1 MAETNGLPN
10 SAIQYNGTNQAGVT
24 LKPDAYYDKLLLTM
38 LRQMEFEYGK
48 YAVEKTLPRN
58 FGDTINWRRFLKLD
72 PNTTALDE
80 GQTPEGLTVSG
91 TSVQAVIKQYGDVM
105 YFTDLVD
112 LQQLDDVKR
121 EYTVELGY
129 LAKETMDLIIRN
141 TLVGEG
147 SAFYAGPNATSFSD
161 LKADKE
167 DVTLYGASDV
177 TLNVPVHRPKI
188 DDFRKIVLGM
198 KRAYL
203 KGNRKAGGK
212 YVALISPEVMFSLF
226 DDQRMR
232 DYMDF
237 GNTNAPLNDGMTV
250 DMFGIRFVEVL
261 NAPIITAESGDP
273 AVEFTA
279 HDSIVIAEEAY
290 AITKLQGQGVRVI
303 TKGLGSAGVSDPL
316 DQRQSIGWKM
326 TGFSA
331 KVLNNE
337 AVVNYWSVPGEYE
350 ATLEEPKADMT
361 EYPGNFE
368 YVEFILP
375 DDKEAEVELRHAV
388 LPVVDGS
395 TTWEQAKAA
404 ANFDFL
410 ATVTEGGTTYDV
422 TLELFA
428 AKDFSGTALTGQID
442 LSVLTNANVFVKVVK
457 TAQA

>member
-1 MAETNGLPN
+1 MA
-10 SAIQYNGTNQAGVT
+10 AIQGSPATALQYGGANQAGVT

-72 PNTTALDE
+72 PNTTPLTE
-80 GQTPEGLTVSG
+80 GVTPDGLTVSG

-147 SAFYAGPNATSFSD
+147 SAFFAGGNTAITGLAAFVAEGQNAND
-161 LKADKE
+161 D
-167 DVTLYGASDV
+167 
-177 TLNVPVHRPKI
+177 RPKI

-203 KGNRKAGGK
+203 KGNRKANGR
-212 YVALISPEVMFSLF
+212 YVALISPEVMFQLF
-226 DDQRMR
+226 DDERMK

-237 GNTNAPLNDGMTV
+237 GQTNAPFADGMTV
-250 DMFGIRFVEVL
+250 DMFGIRFTEVL
-261 NAPIITAESGDP
+261 NAPIVELETAGV
-273 AVEFTA
+273 AA
-279 HDSIVIAEEAY
+279 HDSIIIAEEAY

-303 TKGLGSAGVSDPL
+303 TKGLGSAGVEDPL

-326 TGFSA
+326 TGFA
-331 KVLNNE
+331 VKVLNNE
-337 AVVNYWSVPGEYE
+337 AVVNYWSVPGDVEP
-350 ATLEEPKADMT
+350 TLEDAPNLVYVTFVSGENANADT
-361 EYPGNFE
+361 PINFRNSVVPIVSGDNLSE
-368 YVEFILP
+368 AIEVARITFTVNNSETSTVPAGKELAFTAAGSPILTTA
-375 DDKEAEVELRHAV
+375 DITANT
-388 LPVVDGS
+388 VV
-395 TTWEQAKAA
+395 
-404 ANFDFL
+404 
-410 ATVTEGGTTYDV
+410 TVTLADE
-422 TLELFA
+422 
-428 AKDFSGTALTGQID
+428 
-442 LSVLTNANVFVKVVK
+442 
-457 TAQA
+457 

>member
-1 MAETNGLPN
+1 MA
-10 SAIQYNGTNQAGVT
+10 AIQGSPATALQYGGANQAGVT

-72 PNTTALDE
+72 PNTSPLTE
-80 GQTPEGLTVSG
+80 GVTPEGLTVSG

-147 SAFYAGPNATSFSD
+147 SAFFADNDGTANDAIAD
-161 LKADKE
+161 LAAAD
-167 DVTLYGASDV
+167 V
-177 TLNVPVHRPKI
+177 PKI

-203 KGNRKAGGK
+203 KGNRKAGGR
-212 YVALISPEVMFSLF
+212 YVALISPEVMFQLF
-226 DDQRMR
+226 DDERMK

-237 GNTNAPLNDGMTV
+237 GQTNAPFADGMTV
-250 DMFGIRFVEVL
+250 DMFGLRFVEVL
-261 NAPIITAESGDP
+261 NAPIVNNGTVD
-273 AVEFTA
+273 A
-279 HDSIVIAEEAY
+279 HDSIIIAEEAY

-303 TKGLGSAGVSDPL
+303 TKGLGSAGVEDPL

-326 TGFSA
+326 TGFA
-331 KVLNNE
+331 VKVLNNE
-337 AVVNYWSVPGEYE
+337 AVVNYWSVPGDVEPELE
-350 ATLEEPKADMT
+350 AGLGDTP
-361 EYPGNFE
+361 
-368 YVEFILP
+368 YVEFILASK
-375 DDKEAEVELRHAV
+375 DFGLEVRHANV
-388 LPVVDGS
+388 NVV
-395 TTWEQAKAA
+395 
-404 ANFDFL
+404 
-410 ATVTEGGTTYDV
+410 GGTTTYAQAI
-422 TLELFA
+422 A
-428 AKDFSGTALTGQID
+428 AAGITFDGTAGKELQYFEEAALTTAITTTDTVTAGEQI
-442 LSVLTNANVFVKVVK
+442 FVTVGD
-457 TAQA
+457 AA